1 MIVKRIFLAP
11 LMAILLS
18 IAASAQA
25 AEKGT
30 VQAAIPWDGEGRVY
44 QVNSTTIVFMGALQ
58 GIMYV
63 ESATGEM
70 NEGFVVCPVM
80 QKLDTESGNTEA
92 IGHCEITA
100 SPEDVL
106 YAKMTCKGKLGSGGC
121 GGSFELTDGEGK
133 FKGISGS
140 GKLRVRSPMQAI
152 ASDLASGATVRVA
165 TGLATIKDLNYSI
178 P

>member
-1 MIVKRIFLAP
+1 MTVKRIFLVP
-11 LMAILLS
+11 LMVIMLS
-18 IAASAQA
+18 ICASAQA
-25 AEKGT
+25 AEEGT
-30 VQAAIPWDGEGRVY
+30 VQASIPWDGKGQVY
-44 QVNSTTIVFMGALQ
+44 QVNSSTIVFMGALK

-63 ESATGEM
+63 ESATGDM

-80 QKLDTESGNTEA
+80 QQLDLDSGMTEA
-92 IGHCEITA
+92 VGHCEITT
-100 SPEDVL
+100 SPDDVV
-106 YAKMTCKGKLGSGGC
+106 YAKMTCNGQFGAGGC
-121 GGSFELTDGEGK
+121 DGTFELTDGEGR

-140 GKLRVRSPMQAI
+140 GKLRVRSPIGAI